1 MSLLELFL
9 HFRDMHHLVRLRIL
23 VPNLELCLVFYKLK
37 MSCLSLRLSFDQ
49 FSHLVDH
56 FLILGE
62 ELGSVINFLLQV
74 ALGGHEHAILL
85 IKEDTQRPAYC
96 LLEEIA
102 HLNRLSDEIQE
113 SVCLIKGA
121 IKALKSV
128 FDILRLPL

>member
-1 MSLLELFL
+1 MANCHRSIAHAQILLAVKLFKLLEPLLNLDRFAQALVEALEELSTLLFRNRLNESAKAVDFDMSLLELFL

-62 ELGSVINFLLQV
+62 ELGSVINFLL
-74 ALGGHEHAILL
+74 
-85 IKEDTQRPAYC
+85 
-96 LLEEIA
+96 
-102 HLNRLSDEIQE
+102 
-113 SVCLIKGA
+113 
-121 IKALKSV
+121 
-128 FDILRLPL
+128 